1 MKKPIVIFDTDM
13 DTDCDDAA
21 ALLML
26 IRAHSAGKI
35 ILKGVVADSV
45 CAHAASFCHA
55 ITSHYGLDIPI
66 GRVDPA
72 LGSLSRFC
80 DYVAH
85 QKRCEGVAYNKML
98 PTPRADYWDAAELY
112 RTLLLDAEDGSITVL
127 CVGMLTAVSMAICA
141 DAELFRR
148 KVARVVVMGNP
159 YRENDFN
166 FAMDAEATERFF
178 ATCPSPVFV
187 SYAGRGIITGQPLMQ
202 ILPEDHPVRRA
213 YEIWTGGKGRD
224 SWDLI
229 AALYAMDPDSS
240 VFREREQGR
249 IVYDCNTKNAQ
260 IMPGTRDRIIEPTL
274 TDEQMAELLNTMLAE

>member
-26 IRAHSAGKI
+26 IRAHMVGKI
-35 ILKGVVADSV
+35 ILKGIVTDSV
-45 CAHAASFCHA
+45 CAHAAPFCHA
-55 ITSHYGLDIPI
+55 ITSYYGLDTPI
-66 GRVDPA
+66 GRIDPA
-72 LGSLSRFC
+72 LGVLDRFC

-85 QKRCEGVAYNKML
+85 QKSCESVAYNKML
-98 PTPRADYWDAAELY
+98 PTPTADYWDAAELY
-112 RTLLLDAEDGSITVL
+112 QTLLSDAEDGSITVL

-166 FAMDAEATERFF
+166 FAMDAEATEHFF
-178 ATCPSPVFV
+178 ATCPVPAYV
-187 SYAGRGIITGQPLMQ
+187 SYAGRGIITGRPLMQ
-202 ILPEDHPVRRA
+202 NLPEDHPVRRA
-213 YEIWTGGKGRD
+213 YEIWTDGKGRD

-229 AALYAMDPDSS
+229 AALFAMNPDSAI
-240 VFREREQGR
+240 FREREKGR
-249 IVYDCNTKNAQ
+249 IVYDRNAKSAK
-260 IMPGTRDRIIEPTL
+260 ITSGMRDRIIEPTI